1 MRMCDND
8 LRFMVHADPLITI
21 TIVID
26 NLKIDYRFVKKKLKM
41 FIIVET
47 IEDGEVNL
55 CVVPESWEKNGIL
68 FWPPGRKGL
77 NLRKDDSIL
86 PDFNNWSKQKCTV
99 KRKNFTTF
107 QAAIRAEKYLSQFN
121 DTEDEEK

>member
-1 MRMCDND
+1 
-8 LRFMVHADPLITI
+8 
-21 TIVID
+21 
-26 NLKIDYRFVKKKLKM
+26 M

-47 IEDGEVNL
+47 IEDDEVNL

-68 FWPPGRKGL
+68 FWPPGRKDL

-86 PDFNNWSKQKCTV
+86 PDCNNWSKQKCTV

-107 QAAIRAEKYLSQFN
+107 QAAIKAEKYLSQFN
-121 DTEDEEK
+121 TEDEEK